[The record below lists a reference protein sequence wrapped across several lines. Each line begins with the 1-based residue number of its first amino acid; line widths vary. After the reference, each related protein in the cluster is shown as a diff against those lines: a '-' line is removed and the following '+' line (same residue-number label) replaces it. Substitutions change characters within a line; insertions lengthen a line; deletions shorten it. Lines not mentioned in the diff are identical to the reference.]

1 MDRTLA
7 NFIRA
12 LRNSEVR
19 ISTAETLDAFN
30 AVELCGYEDRDF
42 LKRSLSLVLPKT
54 IDEKETFDACFDQFF
69 SFKDVAGERGS
80 AGEDGESAEGEDSEG
95 GEGEGGGAGGEQSD
109 RQTQASTAS
118 GKKKKK
124 KGKSPNSIEGA
135 EVEEEDLGPGA
146 MSEASS
152 PLGQLLMAN
161 SKVELSVAMSQAGE
175 AVNLRDIQV
184 FTQKGLYTR
193 KIMEEMGLADL
204 NREIRDLRD
213 SGPVTD
219 RRLGQELKH
228 RRDWLRE
235 QVRDYVE
242 KQFLLHAD
250 VSGRRL
256 RQAVQRGAAQL
267 PADPGS
273 RVQNGQEARGAAFPA

>member
-54 IDEKETFDACFDQFF
+54 IDEKETFDTCFDQFF
-69 SFKDVAGERGS
+69 SFKDVAGERGGS
-80 AGEDGESAEGEDSEG
+80 ASEEGESAEGEDSEG

-109 RQTQASTAS
+109 RQTQASSSS

-135 EVEEEDLGPGA
+135 EAEEEDLGPGA
-146 MSEASS
+146 MSDASS

-184 FTQKGLYTR
+184 FTQKGSLHP
-193 KIMEEMGLADL
+193 ENHG
-204 NREIRDLRD
+204 RD
-213 SGPVTD
+213 GP
-219 RRLGQELKH
+219 RRSE
-228 RRDWLRE
+228 
-235 QVRDYVE
+235 
-242 KQFLLHAD
+242 
-250 VSGRRL
+250 S
-256 RQAVQRGAAQL
+256 
-267 PADPGS
+267 
-273 RVQNGQEARGAAFPA
+273 